1 VNGRPNR
8 RNKAA
13 FSYSFG
19 VVDGALIAVFG
30 FSLVKVEQTYG
41 QTMLQH
47 QQYLL
52 NRFNLLLLLLLLW
65 RKSNIRL
72 VNFSFV

>member
-52 NRFNLLLLLLLLW
+52 NRFNLLLLLW

-72 VNFSFV
+72 ANFSFV